1 MASTYEILE
10 DTFESEATFD
20 SPVDATSAPGENDTS
35 EAADGDPKDPMETLG
50 HKRAMTR
57 SVIAAFT
64 AASAAAATLPLP
76 YKGAILLSPIE
87 LAEVHALATVYD
99 IPNGESVSKLLDALV
114 QLGAVSLVAHGA
126 LDVLDKGIKLKIAST
141 AKSAAIAGIIVAGV
155 GIGTAYLFEQVYL
168 GNRSAS
174 GLGIG
179 QKIRKTEAW
188 QRVSKTVT
196 DNLQKVIDKDSV
208 EGLKI
213 FVREMADAY
222 SPEKVMK
229 QDSVDGLKVF
239 ASEMSKIFNPLA

>member
-35 EAADGDPKDPMETLG
+35 EAADGDPEDPMETLG

-141 AKSAAIAGIIVAGV
+141 VKSAAIAGIIVAGV

-174 GLGIG
+174 DLG
-179 QKIRKTEAW
+179 
-188 QRVSKTVT
+188 
-196 DNLQKVIDKDSV
+196 IDKDSV

-229 QDSVDGLKVF
+229 QDSVDGLKIF